1 MSDLRPYVEAW
12 QHAAA
17 SVLALEP
24 ADWDVPT
31 DLPGWTAKD
40 VLAHLVH
47 LERVLVDGEPQQ
59 RGGSVVPSDYTNAGV
74 AALRDVP
81 VEQLRADLADLV
93 AQRVETLADL
103 PDPAATAVNTPAG
116 VEWNWETALRNR
128 AIDVWMHEQDIRR
141 AVDLPGGLD
150 SPGAHV
156 TAQSFAFALPYVL
169 GRKVGGPAGTT
180 VRWVV
185 TGPVELDVTLGID
198 ESGRAG
204 ATSESP
210 DATLTMGTETF
221 TILAGGRRG
230 PEAVD
235 VVVEGDAALAE
246 AVLAKMA
253 VTF

>member
-1 MSDLRPYVEAW
+1 MTDLRPYVEAW

-24 ADWDVPT
+24 QEWDVPT

-47 LERVLVDGEPQQ
+47 LERVLVDGEPEQH
-59 RGGSVVPSDYTNAGV
+59 GGSVVPGDYTNAGV
-74 AALRDVP
+74 DALRSVP

-93 AQRVETLADL
+93 ARRTEALADL
-103 PDPAATAVNTPAG
+103 PEPAAPAVNTPAG

-128 AIDVWMHEQDIRR
+128 AIDAWMHEQDIRR

-150 SPGAHV
+150 SPGAQV
-156 TAQSFAFALPYVL
+156 TAYSFAFALPYVL

-185 TGPVELDVTLGID
+185 TGPVEIDSTIGID

-204 ATSESP
+204 ATSETP
-210 DATLTMGTETF
+210 DATLTMDTETF
-221 TILAGGRRG
+221 IILAGGRRG

-235 VVVEGDAALAE
+235 VRIDGDLDLAT
-246 AVLAKMA
+246 AVLANMA